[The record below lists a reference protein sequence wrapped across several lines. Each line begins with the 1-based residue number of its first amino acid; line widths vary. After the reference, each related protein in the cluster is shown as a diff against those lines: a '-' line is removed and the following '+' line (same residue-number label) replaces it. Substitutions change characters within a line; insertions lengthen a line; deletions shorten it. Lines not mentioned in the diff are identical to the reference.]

1 MKKKITALMLVL
13 LLAVVSLSGCAGLDM
28 LKKNVK
34 GNLIGNEFTIY
45 TFDHFGNQVMKLSG
59 QKVGVEN
66 NIVKKEV
73 VNEDGSSS
81 VIKDLS
87 SFITNTV
94 DGDEF
99 SQVGYTVMYVEKGLE
114 PLKDFSLSEEMAS
127 EGGGSINA
135 VDRNLNKIKNLLGVP
150 KVVLVGSQMGVPIA
164 VFGGKSVGY
173 NVPSDLP
180 KMTKFVIDGKAL
192 YVHRATL
199 AVLDSDLIEEE

>member
-135 VDRNLNKIKNLLGVP
+135 IDRNLNKIKNLLGVP

-199 AVLDSDLIEEE
+199 AVLDSDLIDEE